1 MSGED
6 ALRVFVPSRFGFKGS
21 GWGALVDEFV
31 YEDKG
36 TEPSICSES
45 VTGVECHQDSNQAW
59 QRQRTKCFFCTC
71 RECLHVSETLQ
82 NLHRRLLTYQ
92 SATPVDAPEGQA
104 LEPYDSIL
112 ASRTMPWP
120 LNRRSDP

>member
-59 QRQRTKCFFCTC
+59 QRQRTKCFFAPAENASMFPKPCKTFTV
-71 RECLHVSETLQ
+71 VS
-82 NLHRRLLTYQ
+82 
-92 SATPVDAPEGQA
+92 
-104 LEPYDSIL
+104 
-112 ASRTMPWP
+112 
-120 LNRRSDP
+120 